1 MLARLAAVLMF
12 GTGLAHACECRAPNF
27 QEAQRHADII
37 FHGRITGFRD
47 TGSGTQAVFAVE
59 RVWKG
64 EVSRIFEMPAIKET
78 TACAGFWPDWLKVG
92 NDLIVYAF
100 KVVQT
105 GYYVTD
111 ICSRTGFAATSKDL
125 AVLGAGRQPNSK

>member
-1 MLARLAAVLMF
+1 MLARLAVISILS
-12 GTGLAHACECRAPNF
+12 TGLAYACECRSPSL

-37 FHGRITGFRD
+37 FRGSITGFKNTR
-47 TGSGTQAVFAVE
+47 TGTQVVFAVA

-64 EVSRIFEMPAIKET
+64 DVARHFEMPAHKET
-78 TACAGFWPDWLKVG
+78 TGCAGFWPDWLKVG

-100 KVVQT
+100 RVVQT

-111 ICSRTGFAATSKDL
+111 ICSRTGFAATFQDL
-125 AVLGAGRQPNSK
+125 AGLGPGRQPTSK